1 MKKVY
6 ISGASFG
13 IGKALA
19 FKYAGSGAEVFI
31 TARSTDEL
39 EKICD
44 EINSSGGKAHYMKC
58 DVAVRQQVLEAADSA
73 KEKMGKIDLAVLNAG
88 RGGNFGLDEIDAET
102 FENMFAVNTFGILY
116 GLEAFFKIMKEQGG
130 GTIAGVG
137 SMADARG
144 FPESAP
150 YCSSKIAAA
159 HLLEAARIE
168 YRPYGIN
175 VITVK
180 PGFVK
185 TRMTAKN
192 DFTMPLLMEPEKFAE
207 KMYKFLE
214 KRKSRIY
221 YPRRMAFLT
230 WLVKSLPSTV
240 YEFMAGRRYK
250 IRKMK

>member
-1 MKKVY
+1 MKKVF

-19 FKYAGSGAEVFI
+19 FKYADSGAEIFL
-31 TARSTDEL
+31 TARTTGEL
-39 EKICD
+39 EKICN
-44 EINSSGGKAHYMKC
+44 EINSSGGKAHYQSC
-58 DVAVRQQVLEAADSA
+58 DVTERQQVLDAANNA
-73 KEKMGKIDLAVLNAG
+73 KEKMGRIDLAVLNAG
-88 RGGNFGLDEIDAET
+88 RGGNFGMDKIDAET
-102 FENMFAVNTFGILY
+102 FKNMFAVNTFGILY
-116 GLEAFFKIMKEQGG
+116 GLEAFFKIMKEQGS

-159 HLLEAARIE
+159 YLMEAARVE
-168 YRPYGIN
+168 YQPYGIK
-175 VITVK
+175 VITVR

-192 DFTMPLLMEPEKFAE
+192 DFEMPLLMEPEKFAE

-214 KRKSRIY
+214 KGNPRIY

-230 WLVKSLPSTV
+230 WLVKCIPAPL
-240 YEFMAGRRYK
+240 YEFLAGSRYK
-250 IRKMK
+250 NRKKK